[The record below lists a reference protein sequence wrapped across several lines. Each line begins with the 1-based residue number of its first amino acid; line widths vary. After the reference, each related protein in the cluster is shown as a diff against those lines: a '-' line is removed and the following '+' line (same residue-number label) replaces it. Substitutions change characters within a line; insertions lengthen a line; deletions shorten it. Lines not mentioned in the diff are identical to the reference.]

1 MRIAISGT
9 HCAGKSTLVE
19 ELANH
24 LPQHVVVEEPYHLLV
39 EDGYEFS
46 HPPSLED
53 FEAQLERSL
62 HELGEKRANV
72 LFDRCPLD
80 LLAYANVHA
89 DAEGFDLDE
98 WLPRVRAALE
108 TLDLVVLVSLEEER
122 IPFEPSAEGDGEL
135 RNAVDEEL
143 RDIVLDDC
151 LGLDLRME
159 IVEVEGSLADRAN
172 AVLRRIRKR
181 AHGAP

>member
-1 MRIAISGT
+1 MRIAVSGT
-9 HCAGKSTLVE
+9 HRAGKSTLIE

-24 LPQHVVVEEPYHLLV
+24 LPQHVVVEEPYHLMV
-39 EDGYEFS
+39 EDGYEFA

-62 HELGEKRANV
+62 AELEMRRSNV

-80 LLAYANVHA
+80 FLAYAAVHA
-89 DAEGFDLDE
+89 DAEGFDLDA

-108 TLDLVVLVSLEEER
+108 TLDLIVLVSLEAER
-122 IPFEPSAEGDGEL
+122 IPLEGSDEDDAEL
-135 RNAVDEEL
+135 RSTVDEEL
-143 RDIVLDDC
+143 REIVLDDC

-159 IVEVEGSLADRAN
+159 ILEVEGSVAERAN
-172 AVLRRIRKR
+172 ATLRRIQMRR
-181 AHGAP
+181 

>member
-9 HCAGKSTLVE
+9 HGAGKSTLVE

-24 LPQHVVVEEPYHLLV
+24 LPKHAVVEEPYHLMV
-39 EDGYEFS
+39 EEGHEFN

-62 HELGEKRANV
+62 QVLSDSKANV

-80 LLAYANVHA
+80 FLAYATVHP
-89 DAEGFDLDE
+89 DGEKFDLDE
-98 WLPRVRAALE
+98 WLPRVQAALE
-108 TLDLVVLVSLEEER
+108 TLDMIVLVSLETER
-122 IPFEPSAEGDGEL
+122 IAFTPSDDDDEEL
-135 RNAVDEEL
+135 RATVDEEL

-159 IVEVEGSLADRAN
+159 IVEVEGSVAERVN
-172 AVLRRIRKR
+172 SVLRRIQKR
-181 AHGAP
+181 Q

>member
-1 MRIAISGT
+1 MRIAVSGT
-9 HCAGKSTLVE
+9 HRAGKSTLVE
-19 ELANH
+19 QLANH
-24 LPQHVVVEEPYHLLV
+24 LPRHVVVEEPYHLMV
-39 EDGYEFS
+39 EDGYEFG

-62 HELGEKRANV
+62 QELGEKRANV

-89 DAEGFDLDE
+89 DAEGFELDE

-108 TLDLVVLVSLEEER
+108 TLDLIVLVSLEPER
-122 IPFEPSAEGDGEL
+122 IPFDPAEDDDEEL

-159 IVEVEGSLADRAN
+159 IVEVEGSVADRAS
-172 AVLRRIRKR
+172 AVLRRIQKR
-181 AHGAP
+181 R